1 MESDDYT
8 RTRRSLHGVA
18 ELLMA
23 GPQYRAH
30 GTIKLRPA
38 PGGFSTIHPPL
49 VAVDGDLLL
58 VDGSVAGKL
67 SGTTFAELASHAGI
81 DAGAPA
87 DLYSGSSGCILT
99 DTIHVDLDHAQT
111 IARAF
116 DWGDRALRRLNPTE
130 TPVLWPE
137 HFDLGITITADRINF
152 GVSPGDPHIPEPY
165 AYVGPWDP
173 HTGPFWNESF
183 GAAHTLTALGAAEA
197 LFTFFTEGYHLAT
210 QS

>member
-23 GPQYRAH
+23 GPQFRAH

-58 VDGSVAGKL
+58 VNGSVAGKL
-67 SGTTFAELASHAGI
+67 SGTTFAELAAHAGI

-87 DLYSGSSGCILT
+87 DLYSDSSGCTLT
-99 DTIHVDLDHAQT
+99 DTIHVDLHHAQT

-116 DWGDRALRRLNPTE
+116 DRGDRALRRLNPAE

-137 HFDLGITITADRINF
+137 HFDLGITADRINF
-152 GVSPGDPHIPEPY
+152 GVSPGDAHIPEPY
-165 AYVGPWDP
+165 AYVGPWDQR
-173 HTGPFWNESF
+173 TGPFWNESF
-183 GAAHTLTALGAAEA
+183 GAAHTLTDLSDADA
-197 LFTFFTEGYHLAT
+197 LFDFFTEGYHRAT
-210 QS
+210 ES